1 MKKISVVI
9 PVYCAAD
16 TLHSLYDEFCKI
28 EQDLLDA
35 ETELELIFVDDGSTD
50 DTLLTLLDIKKLRPS
65 TRIVKLTRNF
75 GAIKAVKA
83 GFQQVTGDCF
93 MAIAADLQDPVDL
106 IPTLVR
112 KWLEG
117 SKYTILVRRNRD
129 DPITSKMFSWI
140 FYLLIRKLIFASY
153 PRGGF
158 DVALMDRVFLEYLNR
173 SGKNINPSLY
183 SYYLGFEPTI
193 IPYDRRK
200 RAKGKSKWGFGRKA
214 NYFIDSLLGFSI
226 APLRIVTAI
235 GAVVALT
242 SFAFGIV
249 IVVSALFK
257 GSPVPGFP
265 SLAALVSFLSGT
277 SLFVSA
283 LIGEYV
289 WRIFD
294 QVNQRPESVIED
306 IF

>member
-9 PVYCAAD
+9 PVYNAAD
-16 TLHSLYDEFCKI
+16 TLHPLYDEFCKI
-28 EQDLLDA
+28 EPELLEA
-35 ETELELIFVDDGSTD
+35 EIELELIFVDDGSTD
-50 DTLLTLLDIKKLRPS
+50 DTLILLLDMKKKRPE
-65 TRIVKLTRNF
+65 TCIVKLTRNF
-75 GAIKAVKA
+75 GAVKAVKA

-93 MAIAADLQDPVDL
+93 MAISADLQDPVDL
-106 IPTLVR
+106 IPTLAK
-112 KWLEG
+112 KWQEG
-117 SKYTILVRRNRD
+117 SKYTILARSTRD
-129 DPITSKMFSWI
+129 DPITSKLFSWI
-140 FYLLIRKLIFASY
+140 FYYLIRKLIFKSY
-153 PRGGF
+153 PKGGF
-158 DVALMDRVFLEYLNR
+158 DVALMDKVFLEYLNR

-249 IVVSALFK
+249 IVVSALIK

>member
-1 MKKISVVI
+1 MKKVSVVI

-16 TLHSLYDEFCKI
+16 TLPFLNEEFLKI
-28 EQDLLDA
+28 DSELEDLGI
-35 ETELELIFVDDGSTD
+35 ELELIYVDDGSTD
-50 DTLLTLLDIKKLRPS
+50 NTLLLLLDFKKQRPD
-65 TRIVKLTRNF
+65 TCIVKLTRNF
-75 GAIKAVKA
+75 GAVKAVKA

-106 IPTLVR
+106 IPTLAK

-117 SKYTILVRRNRD
+117 SKYTILARRDRD
-129 DPITSKMFSWI
+129 DPISSKLFAWV
-140 FYLLIRKLIFASY
+140 FYFLIRKLIFESY

-158 DVALMDRVFLEYLNR
+158 DVALMDNVFLEHLKR

-183 SYYLGFEPTI
+183 SYYLGFEPVI

-235 GAVVALT
+235 GAIVAMT

-294 QVNQRPESVIED
+294 QVNQRPESVVED

>member
-9 PVYCAAD
+9 PVYCAAE
-16 TLHSLYDEFCKI
+16 TLQPLFDEFCKI
-28 EQDLLDA
+28 EPELASA

-50 DTLLTLLDIKKLRPS
+50 DTLLRLLDIKKLRPN

-106 IPTLVR
+106 IPTLVQT
-112 KWLEG
+112 WQDG
-117 SKYTILVRRNRD
+117 SKYTILARRNRD